1 VGSTVIA
8 RLSVV
13 LPFAFDVPVTTS
25 LKPIEF
31 QRNGRTVHLHP
42 PQQSELRAQGGASSV
57 MSLSMIAPASS
68 PVTSPYVRINGTDT
82 IAADL
87 VVVDF
92 VSDSFDRSAGQSLER
107 EQLLAEGFAIVNQ
120 WLTAY
125 RNFLGAVQ
133 VAPVSQ
139 TTSSSRLD
147 YLNNDGS
154 ALLQQPGL
162 VRGAVAVYMRVQG
175 VAGLAEEAW
184 KEIANLGPEYR
195 PFRWDELL
203 VDAAELL
210 PAVGPSIFLAYA
222 ALEIRIVDA
231 ANVLAVEQKLHA
243 GIWKWFTQERGL
255 PMRPDTEELAKTV
268 FTLLGGKSLTQEK
281 GLWDTFTQLRKARNS
296 FTHGGVARDTNRKE
310 ITPGKAAELVA
321 GARPILDWIE
331 ALLPP
336 QNRRHKFTAT
346 TTLEVVSAPVKVQ

>member
-1 VGSTVIA
+1 
-8 RLSVV
+8 
-13 LPFAFDVPVTTS
+13 
-25 LKPIEF
+25 
-31 QRNGRTVHLHP
+31 
-42 PQQSELRAQGGASSV
+42 
-57 MSLSMIAPASS
+57 
-68 PVTSPYVRINGTDT
+68 
-82 IAADL
+82 
-87 VVVDF
+87 
-92 VSDSFDRSAGQSLER
+92 
-107 EQLLAEGFAIVNQ
+107 
-120 WLTAY
+120 
-125 RNFLGAVQ
+125 
-133 VAPVSQ
+133 
-139 TTSSSRLD
+139 
-147 YLNNDGS
+147 
-154 ALLQQPGL
+154 
-162 VRGAVAVYMRVQG
+162 MRVQG